1 MKERVPSSNSLASV
15 DAMTAEFQTV
25 ANPKAEDILCGKDK
39 RCIKHEGSRDFRRII
54 ESYTLQY
61 QQANSRQEK
70 MDITKQ
76 IFDSL
81 QSRRFLK
88 FNEDTNLWETLHPLA
103 VRDKIGHA
111 LRFSN
116 RKGATTIRN
125 KVRRNGSNPD
135 ICSSLD
141 RVSDNMA
148 MRKSTGNLMSFGRRV
163 PSASSLAKKKNLIGS
178 SQQNAQ
184 WQKTSQANQNAQWGL
199 PNIGALHLNGG
210 TPAGSSNN
218 LSAIAN
224 GLSNSGLNLN
234 GLSHSGLNLSG
245 MSNRNATFGNNGM
258 NKNASFGVGNNNSSS
273 LGMLKNNEALRKNL
287 IPNLPLS
294 FNNMTIPDPTPLPPS
309 NNGISM
315 HNTNINNL
323 LNRKDS
329 SNSEDLRNTFNSMQ
343 IPDPTPLPPGTN
355 GNNAN
360 SGMDGNNEG
369 GGGGDDDDDD
379 DLSSLLQMPLMEMQ
393 PDGKVYFAS

>member
-1 MKERVPSSNSLASV
+1 MKERIPSSNSLASV
-15 DAMTAEFQTV
+15 DANMTAEFETV

-116 RKGATTIRN
+116 RKGASTIRN

-141 RVSDNMA
+141 RVTDNMA
-148 MRKSTGNLMSFGRRV
+148 IRKSTGNLMSFGRRV

-184 WQKTSQANQNAQWGL
+184 WQNTSQVKQNASWGL

-210 TPAGSSNN
+210 TPAGSATN

-234 GLSHSGLNLSG
+234 GLSHSGLNLAG
-245 MSNRNATFGNNGM
+245 MSNRNATFGNNNGM
-258 NKNASFGVGNNNSSS
+258 NKNASFGVGNNSNS

-309 NNGISM
+309 SNGM

-329 SNSEDLRNTFNSMQ
+329 SNSEDLRNTFTSMH
-343 IPDPTPLPPGTN
+343 IPDPTPLPPSAD

-360 SGMDGNNEG
+360 SGMDGKDNG
-369 GGGGDDDDDD
+369 DDDD

>member
-15 DAMTAEFQTV
+15 DANMTAEFQTV

-39 RCIKHEGSRDFRRII
+39 RCIKHEGSREFRRII

-61 QQANSRQEK
+61 QQASSRQEK
-70 MDITKQ
+70 MDITKE

-116 RKGATTIRN
+116 RKGASTIRS
-125 KVRRNGSNPD
+125 KVSRNGSNPD

-141 RVSDNMA
+141 RVTDKLM

-184 WQKTSQANQNAQWGL
+184 WQKTSQANASWGL
-199 PNIGALHLNGG
+199 PNIGALQLNGG
-210 TPAGSSNN
+210 TPAGSATN
-218 LSAIAN
+218 LSALEGLRNSGVNLN
-224 GLSNSGLNLN
+224 GFSNNSGLNLATMN
-234 GLSHSGLNLSG
+234 N
-245 MSNRNATFGNNGM
+245 NRNATFGGNGM
-258 NKNASFGVGNNNSSS
+258 NNNRNASFGMGNNNS
-273 LGMLKNNEALRKNL
+273 LGQLKNNEALKKNL

-294 FNNMTIPDPTPLPPS
+294 FNSMSIPDPTPLPPAS
-309 NNGISM
+309 IGSSSM
-315 HNTNINNL
+315 NNNL
-323 LNRKDS
+323 SNDMLQHRDS
-329 SNSEDLRNTFNSMQ
+329 LNSEDVRNTFNNMS
-343 IPDPTPLPPGTN
+343 IPDPTPLPLSSD
-355 GNNAN
+355 GNIGNAN
-360 SGMDGNNEG
+360 SGMGDK
-369 GGGGDDDDDD
+369 GDDGDDG
-379 DLSSLLQMPLMEMQ
+379 DLSALLQMPLMEMQ